1 MASPILPQASNR
13 QSSVQS
19 VGTFQASIANSSF
32 VLGGGALIIPIRGIK
47 LESTFLQTAQMVD
60 TSKRI
65 PLIDGSTSALINA
78 VTAGILTFRC
88 VRVGQALN
96 SGDLPTIA
104 QFLQK
109 IGDTSGSQIQVQYS
123 FATGGG
129 AGVTEQWTFNLAT
142 LVRVPPILLA
152 GNDIAEYEISFSY
165 DDYSR
170 SP

>member
-1 MASPILPQASNR
+1 MASPIIPQASNR

-19 VGTFQASIANSSF
+19 VGQFQASIYNPIFAI
-32 VLGGGALIIPIRGIK
+32 GGGALTIPIRGIK
-47 LESTFLQTAQMVD
+47 LDSTFVTSSQMLD

-65 PLIDGSTSALINA
+65 PLIDGSTAALINA
-78 VTAGILTFRC
+78 VTAGVLTFRC
-88 VRVGQALN
+88 VRVGQTLN

-109 IGDTSGSQIQVQYS
+109 AGDTQGSQIQVSYS

-129 AGVTEQWTFNLAT
+129 VGTTETWTFNLCT
-142 LVRVPPILLA
+142 LVHVPPLNLA
-152 GNDIAEYEISFSY
+152 GNDIAEYEVAFSY

-170 SP
+170 AP